1 MSTDPFNHVNI
12 LSITREAVR
21 KDRKK
26 RHKRFEPLKP
36 LKPLKRSKWFRIL
49 LVALILN
56 KFQGNIRNST
66 IYIHYPRKVC
76 CRFTYVMSGIQYLL
90 NRISVYTI
98 SRIYNESNE
107 DTFFIKLSNFNYFV
121 MWDLGRLKGENKI
134 LVAFYYL

>member
-12 LSITREAVR
+12 LLTTQEAVR

-26 RHKRFEPLKP
+26 RHKWFEPLKP
-36 LKPLKRSKWFRIL
+36 LKPLKLLKRSKWFRIL
-49 LVALILN
+49 LVVLILN

-66 IYIHYPRKVC
+66 IYIHYPRKAYY
-76 CRFTYVMSGIQYLL
+76 RFTYVMSGIQYLL

-107 DTFFIKLSNFNYFV
+107 DTFFIKLSNFNYFQYV
-121 MWDLGRLKGENKI
+121 CET
-134 LVAFYYL
+134 

>member
-12 LSITREAVR
+12 LLATREAVR

-36 LKPLKRSKWFRIL
+36 LKLLKPLKRSKWFRIL
-49 LVALILN
+49 LVALVLN

-66 IYIHYPRKVC
+66 IYINYPRKVC
-76 CRFTYVMSGIQYLL
+76 YRFTYVMSDIQYLL

-107 DTFFIKLSNFNYFV
+107 LRTHFLFNSITLIIFNTYV
-121 MWDLGRLKGENKI
+121 RLRTAKRR
-134 LVAFYYL
+134 